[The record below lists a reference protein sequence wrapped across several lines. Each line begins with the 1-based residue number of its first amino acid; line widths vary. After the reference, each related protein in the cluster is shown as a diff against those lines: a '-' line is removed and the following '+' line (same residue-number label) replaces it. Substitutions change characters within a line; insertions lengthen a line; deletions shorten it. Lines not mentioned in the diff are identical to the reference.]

1 MKTKLILLLIILFPF
16 LAIGQLQQQSEN
28 SLRVEGIFITKE
40 KPEMID
46 FSIFIKNKSLDYRKC
61 SDSLLLI
68 IKDISDVLIKN
79 GLNKEKIKISEIT
92 VNENYVYESNSRIKK
107 GFIGSAIIEIQDI
120 FCTNFTELIFKSI
133 NSFKYEIGYGVK
145 FSLSKNQKEKLRK
158 LSLEKALED
167 ANQKAEVIAKI
178 KNIDLVRINRITLD
192 ETSGFGYR
200 GDQYDL
206 VMDEEMIPMTREDY
220 FYRDLNLNPKEIS
233 IVKSVLIEWIIKDK
247 KKN

>member
-16 LAIGQLQQQSEN
+16 LAIGQFQQQSEN

-46 FSIFIKNKSLDYRKC
+46 FSIFIKNKSLDFKKC
-61 SDSLLLI
+61 SDSLLII

-79 GLNKEKIKISEIT
+79 GLIKEKIKISEIS
-92 VNENYVYESNSRIKK
+92 VDENYEYESSRRIKN
-107 GFIGSAIIEIQDI
+107 GFIGSAIIEINDI
-120 FCTNFTELIFKSI
+120 FSSSFTELIFKSI
-133 NSFKYEIGYGVK
+133 NAFNNEIEYSVK
-145 FSLSKNQKEKLRK
+145 FSLSEIQKEKLRK

-167 ANQKAEVIAKI
+167 ANHKAEVIARI

-192 ETSGFGYR
+192 ESSGFGFR

-206 VMDEEMIPMTREDY
+206 VMDEEVFPMTSEDF
-220 FYRDLNLNPKEIS
+220 FYRELNLNPKEIS